1 MAEPVTILLAEDRED
16 DVVLIRRAFAR
27 VNFRNPLLVV
37 KNGEDAINYL
47 KGETPYDDRTKYPF
61 PGLLLLDLKMP
72 RKDGF
77 EVLRWIREQRAFDGL
92 RVLVLT
98 SSEASQDL
106 ALAYDLG
113 ANSFLVKPSDFSDL
127 VQLSRFIDGFWLQFN
142 KTIEGSGG
150 DSQSRIMV
158 ENWR

>member
-1 MAEPVTILLAEDRED
+1 MPEPVTILLAEDRED

-47 KGETPYDDRTKYPF
+47 KGEAPYDDRIGYPF

-77 EVLRWIREQRAFDGL
+77 EVLRWIRGQRAFDGL

-98 SSEASQDL
+98 SSEASQDV

-150 DSQSRIMV
+150 DSKSRIMV

>member
-1 MAEPVTILLAEDRED
+1 MTEPVAILLAEDRED

-27 VNFRNPLLVV
+27 VNFLNPLLVV
-37 KNGEDAINYL
+37 KNGEEAINYL
-47 KGETPYDDRTKYPF
+47 KGEAPYHDRTSYPL

-77 EVLRWIREQRAFDGL
+77 EVLRWIREQRALDGL

-98 SSEASQDL
+98 SSEASQDV
-106 ALAYDLG
+106 AQAYELG
-113 ANSFLVKPSDFSDL
+113 ANSFLVKPSDFNDY

-142 KTIEGSGG
+142 ETIGGSEGGPKR
-150 DSQSRIMV
+150 RIVV
-158 ENWR
+158 EN